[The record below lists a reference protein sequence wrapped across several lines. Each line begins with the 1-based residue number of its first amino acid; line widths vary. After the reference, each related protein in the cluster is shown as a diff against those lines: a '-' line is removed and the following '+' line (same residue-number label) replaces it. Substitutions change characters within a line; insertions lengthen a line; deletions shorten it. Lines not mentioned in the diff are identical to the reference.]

1 MTEQTYS
8 DKPTL
13 EKWNEL
19 VAAAA
24 SWRRSIA
31 RAARTTD
38 APPLTRGVQQK
49 PPRTAWVKGGFCHEL

>member
-24 SWRRSIA
+24 RWRRSIA

-38 APPLTRGVQQK
+38 APSLTHIVHNK
-49 PPRTAWVKGGFCHEL
+49 PPCTVRVKGGFCHEL